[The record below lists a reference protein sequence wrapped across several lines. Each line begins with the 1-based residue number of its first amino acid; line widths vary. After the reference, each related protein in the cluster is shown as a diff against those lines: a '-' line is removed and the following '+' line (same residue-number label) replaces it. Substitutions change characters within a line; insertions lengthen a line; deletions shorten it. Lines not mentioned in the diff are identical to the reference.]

1 MTEAGPTNAGRML
14 RYARRRAGLTQR
26 ALAER
31 AAAYQPA
38 IARIESGAVS
48 PQLDTLTELLHAA
61 GATLEIVPLAGAGVD
76 RTLIR
81 ASLAMTPEERIRASG
96 RAGRNLAAFQAEVA
110 RGRHG

>member
-1 MTEAGPTNAGRML
+1 ML

-31 AAAYQPA
+31 AAVYQPA

-48 PQLDTLTELLHAA
+48 PQLDTLTQLLHAA
-61 GATLEIVPLAGAGVD
+61 GATLEIAPLAGAGVD

-81 ASLAMTPEERIRASG
+81 AALALTPEERIRAAG
-96 RAGRNLAAFQAEVA
+96 RAGRNLTAFREEVA
-110 RGRHG
+110 RGRPG